1 MTQPRIP
8 RLSVDIVSDVM
19 CPWCIIGWLKFEQ
32 VMAHFAGRLDFRVQ
46 WHPFELN
53 PDMPPEGEDAAQHVM
68 RKYGISAEQSRANTG
83 RLAGI
88 AADLG
93 FAFNRGPD
101 FRMRNS
107 FDAHRLLTWA
117 GASEEPEQEGA
128 TGVQT
133 ALKLALFRAHF
144 TDNRDVGNADV
155 LADIAASVGLDRGR
169 AAAILASDEFGE
181 MVRTEEA
188 YWVDRN
194 ITGVPA
200 FILGG
205 RMLVPGAQDSDVFI
219 RVIETKV
226 LADVAGA
233 AGLDRDRAAAILAS
247 GEFGE
252 MVRTEER
259 WWADRNITGVPAFI
273 LGGRML
279 IPGAQD
285 PEVFVRIIEN
295 KLLPAAA

>member
-1 MTQPRIP
+1 MVERNVP

-19 CPWCIIGWLKFEQ
+19 CPWCIIGWLKFQ
-32 VMAHFAGRLDFRVQ
+32 RVMTHFAGRLYFRVQ

-53 PDMPPEGEDAAQHVM
+53 PDMPPEGEDAAAHVM
-68 RKYGISAEQSRANTG
+68 RKYGITAEQSRANSG
-83 RLAGI
+83 KM
-88 AADLG
+88 AAVAAELG
-93 FAFNRGPD
+93 FTFNRGPD

-117 GASEEPEQEGA
+117 GALEEPDQAAA

-133 ALKLALFRAHF
+133 AFKLALFTAHF
-144 TDNRDVGNADV
+144 TDNRDVSDPEV
-155 LADIAASVGLDRGR
+155 LADVAASVGLDRTR

-188 YWVDRN
+188 YWADQN

-205 RMLVPGAQDSDVFI
+205 RM
-219 RVIETKV
+219 
-226 LADVAGA
+226 
-233 AGLDRDRAAAILAS
+233 
-247 GEFGE
+247 
-252 MVRTEER
+252 M
-259 WWADRNITGVPAFI
+259 
-273 LGGRML
+273 

-285 PEVFVRIIEN
+285 PEVFIRVIEN
-295 KLLPAAA
+295 KILAAAA

>member
-1 MTQPRIP
+1 MTEPCVP

-19 CPWCIIGWLKFEQ
+19 CPWCIIGWLKFRK
-32 VMAHFAGRLDFRVQ
+32 VIDHFAGRLDFRVQ

-53 PDMPPEGEDAAQHVM
+53 PDMPPEGEDAAAHVM

-88 AADLG
+88 AGELG
-93 FAFNRGPD
+93 FAFNRGPA

-117 GASEEPEQEGA
+117 GAIEEPEQDGP

-133 ALKLALFRAHF
+133 ALKLALFKAHF
-144 TDNRDVGNADV
+144 SDNRDVGDVQV
-155 LADIAASVGLDRGR
+155 LADVAVSVGLDRDR
-169 AAAILASDEFGE
+169 AAAILGSGEFGE

-188 YWVDRN
+188 YWADRN

-205 RMLVPGAQDSDVFI
+205 RMLVPGAQDPEMFI
-219 RVIETKV
+219 RVIENKI
-226 LADVAGA
+226 L
-233 AGLDRDRAAAILAS
+233 AAAA
-247 GEFGE
+247 
-252 MVRTEER
+252 
-259 WWADRNITGVPAFI
+259 
-273 LGGRML
+273 
-279 IPGAQD
+279 
-285 PEVFVRIIEN
+285 
-295 KLLPAAA
+295 

>member
-1 MTQPRIP
+1 MNEPRLP
-8 RLSVDIVSDVM
+8 RLSIDIVSDVM

-83 RLAGI
+83 RLAAV
-88 AADLG
+88 AAELG
-93 FAFNRGPD
+93 FAFNRGPE

-117 GASEEPEQEGA
+117 GALEEPGQVTA

-144 TDNRDVGNADV
+144 TDN
-155 LADIAASVGLDRGR
+155 
-169 AAAILASDEFGE
+169 
-181 MVRTEEA
+181 
-188 YWVDRN
+188 
-194 ITGVPA
+194 
-200 FILGG
+200 
-205 RMLVPGAQDSDVFI
+205 SDVSDHG
-219 RVIETKV
+219 V
-226 LADVAGA
+226 LADVAA
-233 AGLDRDRAAAILAS
+233 SVGLDRDRAAAILAS

-252 MVRTEER
+252 MVRTEEAY
-259 WWADRNITGVPAFI
+259 WIDQNITGVPAFI

-279 IPGAQD
+279 VPGAQD
-285 PEVFVRIIEN
+285 PEAFIRVIEN
-295 KLLPAAA
+295 KVLTKAA

>member
-1 MTQPRIP
+1 MTHTPLP

-19 CPWCIIGWLKFEQ
+19 CPWCIIGWLKFET

-53 PDMPPEGEDAAQHVM
+53 PDMPPEGEDAAAHVM
-68 RKYGISAEQSRANTG
+68 RKYGVSAEQSRANSG
-83 RLAGI
+83 KLAGV

-93 FAFNRGPD
+93 FAFNRGPA

-107 FDAHRLLTWA
+107 FDAHRLLSWA
-117 GASEEPEQEGA
+117 GALEEPDQATA

-144 TDNRDVGNADV
+144 TDNQDASDHVV
-155 LADIAASVGLDRGR
+155 LADAAASVGLDRAR
-169 AAAILASDEFGE
+169 AAAILAGDEFGE

-188 YWVDRN
+188 YWADQN

-205 RMLVPGAQDSDVFI
+205 RMLVPGAQDPDVFI
-219 RVIETKV
+219 RVIERKV
-226 LADVAGA
+226 LADA
-233 AGLDRDRAAAILAS
+233 A
-247 GEFGE
+247 
-252 MVRTEER
+252 
-259 WWADRNITGVPAFI
+259 
-273 LGGRML
+273 
-279 IPGAQD
+279 
-285 PEVFVRIIEN
+285 
-295 KLLPAAA
+295 

>member
-1 MTQPRIP
+1 MTEPCVP

-19 CPWCIIGWLKFEQ
+19 CPWCIIGWLKFRK
-32 VMAHFAGRLDFRVQ
+32 VMDHFAGRLDFRVQ

-53 PDMPPEGEDAAQHVM
+53 PDMPPEGEDAAAHVM

-88 AADLG
+88 AGELG
-93 FAFNRGPD
+93 FAFNRGPA

-117 GASEEPEQEGA
+117 GAIEEPEQDGP

-133 ALKLALFRAHF
+133 ALKLALFKAHF
-144 TDNRDVGNADV
+144 TDNRDVGDVQV
-155 LADIAASVGLDRGR
+155 LADVAVSVGLDRDR
-169 AAAILASDEFGE
+169 AAAILGSGEFGE

-188 YWVDRN
+188 YWADRN

-205 RMLVPGAQDSDVFI
+205 RMLVPGAQDPEAFI
-219 RVIETKV
+219 RVIENKI
-226 LADVAGA
+226 L
-233 AGLDRDRAAAILAS
+233 AAAA
-247 GEFGE
+247 
-252 MVRTEER
+252 
-259 WWADRNITGVPAFI
+259 
-273 LGGRML
+273 
-279 IPGAQD
+279 
-285 PEVFVRIIEN
+285 
-295 KLLPAAA
+295 